1 MDKRVINSQNELSAI
16 LQRTRDI
23 IKNGDFDE
31 ARTELENG
39 LSIDFNNTEVITGLK
54 YINFWI
60 ERKSKFHNVSGH
72 FERGMYLFKQWEKFQ
87 EFIQKYSLK
96 DEMTLYALKYWVFSQ
111 ALYHFLEILNHS
123 PDDYE
128 MLIKIGISYKN
139 LGDYCKA
146 LEYLEYAGQKKNDDA
161 ELLSEMADCYALIN
175 EVRAAKIFFREAF
188 FIDPSKINLYSME
201 SLLIAK
207 LIENIRSQGYEKT
220 ELNEWIP
227 VYGVLYGVFN
237 IKRELKALE
246 LGKLKQ
252 SIHALENRYEE
263 EPENRYITI
272 PRLLNRYFW
281 LIDYYINV
289 KDSRDRIEDI
299 LKKIN
304 KLNPSVYELYTN

>member
-1 MDKRVINSQNELSAI
+1 MDKRVTNNQNVVSAI
-16 LQRTRDI
+16 LQQTRDI
-23 IKNGDFDE
+23 IKKGDFDE
-31 ARTELENG
+31 ARSELENA
-39 LSIDFNNTEVITGLK
+39 LSIDFNSSDVITGLK
-54 YINFWI
+54 YVNFWI
-60 ERKSKFHNVSGH
+60 ERKSRFYSVSGH
-72 FERGMYLFKQWEKFQ
+72 FERGMYLFRQWEKFQ
-87 EFIQKYSLK
+87 DFVEKNGGK

-146 LEYLEYAGQKKNDDA
+146 LEYLEYASRKKSDDS
-161 ELLSEMADCYALIN
+161 ELLSEMADCYAFIN
-175 EVRAAKIFFREAF
+175 EVRAAKIYFREAF
-188 FIDPSKINLYSME
+188 FMDSQKVNLYSME
-201 SLLIAK
+201 SLLIGK
-207 LIENIRSQGYEKT
+207 LIDMVRGQGYEKE
-220 ELNEWIP
+220 ELKEWIP

-252 SIHALENRYEE
+252 SVSSLENRYEE
-263 EPENRYITI
+263 EPELRYLII
-272 PRLLNRYFW
+272 PRLINRYFW

-289 KDSRDRIEDI
+289 KDSRDRVEDI

>member
-1 MDKRVINSQNELSAI
+1 MDKRVINSQNELSTI
-16 LQRTRDI
+16 LHRTRDI
-23 IKNGDFDE
+23 IKNGDFEE
-31 ARTELENG
+31 ARNELENG

-54 YINFWI
+54 YVNFWI
-60 ERKSKFHNVSGH
+60 ERKLKFH
-72 FERGMYLFKQWEKFQ
+72 Q
-87 EFIQKYSLK
+87 EFSRKFDTK
-96 DEMTLYALKYWVFSQ
+96 DEMTLYALKYWVFNQ

-146 LEYLEYAGQKKNDDA
+146 LEYLEYANQKKSDDA

-188 FIDPSKINLYSME
+188 FIDPSKVSLYSME
-201 SLLIAK
+201 SLLIGK
-207 LIENIRSQGYEKT
+207 LIDNIKEQGYEKE
-220 ELNEWIP
+220 ELNEWVP

-252 SIHALENRYEE
+252 SINSLENRYEE
-263 EPENRYITI
+263 EPENRYLTI
-272 PRLLNRYFW
+272 PRLINRYFW

>member
-16 LQRTRDI
+16 LHRTRDI

-31 ARTELENG
+31 ARTELEKC
-39 LSIDFNNTEVITGLK
+39 LSIDFNNSEVITGLK
-54 YINFWI
+54 YVNFWI
-60 ERKSKFHNVSGH
+60 ERKLKFHNVSGH

-87 EFIQKYSLK
+87 EFIQKYDSK
-96 DEMTLYALKYWVFSQ
+96 DDMTLYALKYWVFSQ

-128 MLIKIGISYKN
+128 MLIKIGVSYKN

-146 LEYLEYAGQKKNDDA
+146 LEYLEYAGSKKNDDA
-161 ELLSEMADCYALIN
+161 ELLSEMADCYAFIN

-188 FIDPSKINLYSME
+188 FIDPAKVNLYSME
-201 SLLIAK
+201 SLLIGK
-207 LIENIRSQGYEKT
+207 LIDNIRTQGYVNE

-252 SIHALENRYEE
+252 SIHSLENRYEE
-263 EPENRYITI
+263 EPEKRYVTI
-272 PRLLNRYFW
+272 PRLINRYFW

-289 KDSRDRIEDI
+289 KDSRDRIEDV